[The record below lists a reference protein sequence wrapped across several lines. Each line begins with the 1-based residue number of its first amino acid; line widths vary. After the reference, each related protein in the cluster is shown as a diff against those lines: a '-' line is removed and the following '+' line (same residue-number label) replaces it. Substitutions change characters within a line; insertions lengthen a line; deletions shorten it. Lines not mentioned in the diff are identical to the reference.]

1 MIWFKHSHF
10 RLFPSLFQGKDAS
23 KVPIDLSQVPLKMS
37 QVMKSSGSRDLK
49 AEWRIKDLFI
59 YLIFLWTWQ
68 PKEPVIS
75 LSDKLVANILFI
87 FYRSHWF
94 LWFCFKIAC
103 GAAGFCVG
111 FSYVVSF
118 SWFFLTTPLLSLPS
132 LSPLD
137 PSHSCYSLFLL
148 DSVIFLTLLSLLK
161 PSFFHRQFSLSSSMV
176 FAHSCSHLDIHI

>member
-37 QVMKSSGSRDLK
+37 EVMKSSGSRDLEV
-49 AEWRIKDLFI
+49 EWHFKDLFI
-59 YLIFLWTWQ
+59 YLIFFWTWQ

-87 FYRSHWF
+87 FYRSNWF

-118 SWFFLTTPLLSLPS
+118 SWFFLTTP
-132 LSPLD
+132 SPLSTL
-137 PSHSCYSLFLL
+137 PFSIGPFSFLP
-148 DSVIFLTLLSLLK
+148 F
-161 PSFFHRQFSLSSSMV
+161 PLSSWFCYPPHSPSSLKTFFFPPSV
-176 FAHSCSHLDIHI
+176 FSFQFHGLCLLLLPPG